1 MTTIEGM
8 IDRIKTN
15 LESDIKLRKDVDKET
30 ADKLQEFVDKLDDL
44 KKFKLGEF
52 EIVNYFFVFVD
63 EKFLFRRFQY
73 IEIVEEI

>member
-1 MTTIEGM
+1 M

-52 EIVNYFFVFVD
+52 EIVNYF
-63 EKFLFRRFQY
+63 LL
-73 IEIVEEI
+73 